1 MKNGDT
7 RRGPR
12 SRSSKDVS
20 AMPST
25 PPNGATRTPSFRAQ
39 YGAAFTGLRPCHA
52 KTVSARRRSAF
63 GVLFEEFDR
72 VADGQNGFGRVI
84 GNLATKFLF
93 ERHDE
98 LDRIEAIGAE
108 IIDEAGDIRN
118 LVGLDAQMLHDD
130 LLYPLA
136 NITHCSNL
144 FVQREPIN
152 AVLVLSWA
160 TAMGPTAMGRCDSE
174 ADMRPALQRS
184 GSPAPVAV
192 RLPHFISV
200 DQRCGSRPG

>member
-1 MKNGDT
+1 M
-7 RRGPR
+7 
-12 SRSSKDVS
+12 
-20 AMPST
+20 
-25 PPNGATRTPSFRAQ
+25 
-39 YGAAFTGLRPCHA
+39 
-52 KTVSARRRSAF
+52 TVNARRRSAF
-63 GVLFEEFDR
+63 GVLFEEFDG

-108 IIDEAGDIRN
+108 MVDRAGVIRD

-152 AVLVLSWA
+152 AVLVLPWA
-160 TAMGPTAMGRCDSE
+160 TAVDRCDSE
-174 ADMRPALQRS
+174 ADCAPLS
-184 GSPAPVAV
+184 GVPVPQPPS
-192 RLPHFISV
+192 RLGYHTSFPLTSV
-200 DQRCGSRPG
+200 EDRNRE